1 MIFALTVIQIFGSLL
16 NDYLGSK
23 AGAIM
28 TGFLG
33 GLISSTATT
42 ASLTKESSNLPIENF
57 NKSMLIF
64 LSTTLA
70 MLLEALVLVWLGH
83 QSIPYPILICFSG
96 PIITSLV
103 LIAVYSSKSS
113 AVLNSPQPWT
123 FEVWPILKL
132 AIFIVVIL
140 MISKLLQLYFGQQG
154 LMVLTFLVSLF
165 EIHGSVISNVQIF
178 ESGTINLKVL
188 TSLLTLSI
196 VASYLSKLFLIH
208 TLGHKNLKI
217 KALQSTALLFIALA
231 LTCSLAMTV

>member
-1 MIFALTVIQIFGSLL
+1 
-16 NDYLGSK
+16 
-23 AGAIM
+23 
-28 TGFLG
+28 
-33 GLISSTATT
+33 
-42 ASLTKESSNLPIENF
+42 
-57 NKSMLIF
+57 
-64 LSTTLA
+64 
-70 MLLEALVLVWLGH
+70 
-83 QSIPYPILICFSG
+83 
-96 PIITSLV
+96 
-103 LIAVYSSKSS
+103 
-113 AVLNSPQPWT
+113 
-123 FEVWPILKL
+123 
-132 AIFIVVIL
+132 
-140 MISKLLQLYFGQQG
+140 MISKLLQMYFGQQG